1 MLEFVEV
8 AQIDPQFLS
17 GHPTPLR
24 EYIVVS
30 KKDVFLGVI
39 NEGWWFSLRAMLRMR
54 PEHIIDGIKR
64 LNRGDAH
71 YVIVIDSRRTGTK
84 ERPEIIPIGVSF
96 YGNYSQKSMQSLIE
110 AMEKRTRMLIEASRK
125 TKNPS
130 QLSPPAT

>member
-1 MLEFVEV
+1 MSRTTAEKVMVARPRLQALFNKLPEMLEFVEV

-54 PEHIIDGIKR
+54 PEHIISMASNGLTEVMPTMSLSSILGELEQKNV
-64 LNRGDAH
+64 LKLYPSGSPSTATIAKNRCN
-71 YVIVIDSRRTGTK
+71 R
-84 ERPEIIPIGVSF
+84 
-96 YGNYSQKSMQSLIE
+96 
-110 AMEKRTRMLIEASRK
+110 
-125 TKNPS
+125 
-130 QLSPPAT
+130 